1 MRMKSTC
8 VMMALIMGG
17 MQVSLADEE
26 TSNTS
31 TLELDT
37 LSVTAS
43 ADASAEGLSPA
54 FAGGQV
60 AEGGRAGILGT
71 KDNLDTPFSITS
83 YTNEFI
89 QDRQAQS
96 VGDVLRYDPTVQVTR
111 GFGNFQEA
119 YMIRGF
125 TTSSDAVAYNGLYNL
140 LPRQY
145 IATELF
151 ERVEVLRG
159 ASAFLTGAN
168 PLGGAIG
175 GSINL
180 LPKRAPNYDLNRVTI
195 GASMNDK
202 RNIAADIARRFGDND
217 EFGVRVNA
225 AHHNGGTSI
234 DDEQA
239 ELNLFNIGLDY
250 QGERLR
256 LSADIGYQNNQLDHT
271 RTNVTISGLS
281 KVPSAPDASNNWA
294 QPWSYS
300 NEEDKFGTFRAE
312 YDLTDEVTAWAAY
325 GMRRSEE
332 ENSLAN
338 LTLSNANSGDGTF
351 YRFDNAREDRV
362 DTGEMGLRGHFDT
375 GLVGHDWVV
384 AYSYFQLETK
394 NGFTYDVSGTRTNTN
409 IYQPQYVSK
418 PAFTSTAVSGNN
430 FYSPSLNTRTKFN
443 SFATGDTLSFMDDRL
458 QVTIG
463 ARHQAIKVDNYD
475 VNTGVRTSYED
486 SEITPAL
493 GGVFKITEQ
502 LSVYAN
508 YIESLVAGET
518 AALTTNTSSGNDV
531 DVVNGGDSLSPYVS
545 EQKEIGFKY
554 ETDLFGGGLA
564 YFTTDQ
570 PRTLMDKTD
579 PDNPIFVETGENQH
593 QGLELTLYGK
603 ATDNLKLLGGLTWLD
618 AKQKGTGNATTEGKR
633 AIGVAEWMAVMGAE
647 WEVPEIKGLALDGQ
661 IHYVSSRYANAT
673 NTLKLDDWTT
683 VGLGARYLINMG
695 NQDLTLRARVDNL
708 FDRDYWS
715 SANDSGQI
723 TLGAPRTVSISATVD
738 FY

>member
-26 TSNTS
+26 TSNTN

-180 LPKRAPNYDLNRVTI
+180 LPKRAPNYDLNRVTL

-256 LSADIGYQNNQLDHT
+256 LSADIGYQNNQLDQT
-271 RTNVTISGLS
+271 RTNVRLSGVNS
-281 KVPSAPDASNNWA
+281 VPSEPDASKNWA

-338 LTLSNANSGDGTF
+338 FTLTNANTGAGTF

-430 FYSPSLNTRTKFN
+430 FDSPSLNTRIKFN
-443 SFATGDTLSFMDDRL
+443 SFAIGDTLSFMDDQL

-463 ARHQAIKVDNYD
+463 ARHQAIKVDNYA

-486 SEITPAL
+486 SKITPAL
-493 GGVFKITEQ
+493 GAVYKLTDQ
-502 LSVYAN
+502 VSVYTN
-508 YIESLVAGET
+508 YIESLVAGDSAPST
-518 AALTTNTSSGNDV
+518 ALNFGEA
-531 DVVNGGDSLSPYVS
+531 LSPYVS
-545 EQKEIGFKY
+545 EQREVGLKY
-554 ETDLFGGGLA
+554 ETENFGTGLA
-564 YFTTDQ
+564 YFTTDE
-570 PRTLMDKTD
+570 PRTLTGD
-579 PDNPIFVETGENQH
+579 DNIFRESGENEH
-593 QGLELTLYGK
+593 QGVELTLYGK

-683 VGLGARYLINMG
+683 VGIGARYLINMG

>member
-1 MRMKSTC
+1 MRMKSIC
-8 VMMALIMGG
+8 MMLALITGG
-17 MQVSLADEE
+17 IQTALAEE
-26 TSNTS
+26 VNSTDNN

-180 LPKRAPNYDLNRVTI
+180 LPKRAPNYDLNRVTL
-195 GASMNDK
+195 GASVNDK
-202 RNIAADIARRFGDND
+202 RNIAADIARRFGEND

-239 ELNLFNIGLDY
+239 ELNLFNVGLDY
-250 QGERLR
+250 QGDRLR
-256 LSADIGYQNNQLDHT
+256 LSADIGYQNNQLDDT

-312 YDLTDEVTAWAAY
+312 YDLTDDVTAWASY
-325 GMRRSEE
+325 GMRRSDEA
-332 ENSLAN
+332 NTLAN
-338 LTLSNANSGDGTF
+338 LTITDAASGDGTF
-351 YRFDNAREDRV
+351 YRFDNTREDRV
-362 DTGEMGLRGHFDT
+362 DTGELGLRGHFDT
-375 GLVGHDWVV
+375 GVVGHDWVV

-394 NGFTYDVSGTRTNTN
+394 NAYAMDFFNTTNTN
-409 IYQPQYVSK
+409 LYAPVYISK
-418 PAFTSTAVSGNN
+418 PVISGSAFIGNN
-430 FYSPSLNTRTKFN
+430 LASPALNTRTKFN
-443 SFATGDTLSFMDDRL
+443 SFAIGDTLSFMDERL
-458 QVTIG
+458 QLTLG
-463 ARHQAIKVDNYD
+463 ARHQAIKVDNYAY
-475 VNTGVRTSYED
+475 NTGIRTSYED
-486 SEITPAL
+486 SEITPAVGAVYKL
-493 GGVFKITEQ
+493 SKQV
-502 LSVYAN
+502 SVYAN
-508 YIESLVAGET
+508 YIESLVAGES
-518 AALTTNTSSGNDV
+518 APSSALNVGEA
-531 DVVNGGDSLSPYVS
+531 LSPYVS
-545 EQKEIGFKY
+545 EQKEVGLKY
-554 ETDLFGGGLA
+554 ETDTFGTGLA
-564 YFTTDQ
+564 YFTTDE
-570 PRTLMDKTD
+570 PRTLTGD
-579 PDNPIFVETGENQH
+579 DNIFRESGENEH
-593 QGLELTLYGK
+593 QGVELTMYGK
-603 ATDNLKLLGGLTWLD
+603 ATENLKLLGGLTWLD
-618 AKQKGTGNATTEGKR
+618 AKQKGTGSDTTEGKR
-633 AIGVAEWMAVMGAE
+633 AIGVAKWMAVMGAE
-647 WEVPEIKGLALDGQ
+647 WEVPSIDGLAVDGQ
-661 IHYVSSRYANAT
+661 INYVSSRYANAT

-683 VGLGARYLINMG
+683 VGVGARYLVNIG

-723 TLGAPRTVSISATVD
+723 TLGSPRTVSISATVD

>member
-180 LPKRAPNYDLNRVTI
+180 LPKRAPNYDLNRVTL

-202 RNIAADIARRFGDND
+202 RNIAADIARRFGEND
-217 EFGVRVNA
+217 EVGVRVNA

-256 LSADIGYQNNQLDHT
+256 LSADIGYQNNQLDQT
-271 RTNVTISGLS
+271 RTNVRLSGVNS
-281 KVPSAPDASNNWA
+281 VPSEPDASKNWA

-338 LTLSNANSGDGTF
+338 FTLTNANTGAGTF

-418 PAFTSTAVSGNN
+418 PAFTATAQSGNN
-430 FYSPSLNTRTKFN
+430 FDSPSLNTRTKFN
-443 SFATGDTLSFMDDRL
+443 SFAIGDTLSFMDDQL
-458 QVTIG
+458 QITIG
-463 ARHQAIKVDNYD
+463 ARHQAIKVDNYA

-486 SEITPAL
+486 SKITPAL
-493 GGVFKITEQ
+493 GAVYKLTDQ
-502 LSVYAN
+502 VSVYTN
-508 YIESLVAGET
+508 YIESLVAGDSAPST
-518 AALTTNTSSGNDV
+518 AINFGEA
-531 DVVNGGDSLSPYVS
+531 LSPYVS
-545 EQKEIGFKY
+545 EQKEIGLKY
-554 ETDLFGGGLA
+554 ETDKFGTGLA
-564 YFTTDQ
+564 YFTTDE
-570 PRTLMDKTD
+570 PRTLTGD
-579 PDNPIFVETGENQH
+579 DNIFRESGENEH
-593 QGLELTLYGK
+593 QGIELTLYGK
-603 ATDNLKLLGGLTWLD
+603 ATENLKLLGGVTWLD
-618 AKQKGTGNATTEGKR
+618 AKQKGTGDSTTEGKR

-647 WEVPEIKGLALDGQ
+647 WEVPQIEGLAVDGQ
-661 IHYVSSRYANAT
+661 VHYVSSRYANAT

-683 VGLGARYLINMG
+683 VGLGARYLLNIG

>member
-180 LPKRAPNYDLNRVTI
+180 LPKRAPNYDLNRVTL

-202 RNIAADIARRFGDND
+202 RNISADIARRFGDND

-256 LSADIGYQNNQLDHT
+256 LSADIGYQNNQLDQT
-271 RTNVTISGLS
+271 RTNVRLSGVNS
-281 KVPSAPDASNNWA
+281 VPSEPDASKNWA

-338 LTLSNANSGDGTF
+338 FTLTNANTGAGTF

-362 DTGEMGLRGHFDT
+362 DTGEMGLRGDFDT

-430 FYSPSLNTRTKFN
+430 FDSPSLNTRTKFN
-443 SFATGDTLSFMDDRL
+443 SFAIGDTLSFMDDKL

-463 ARHQAIKVDNYD
+463 ARHQAIKVDNYA

-486 SEITPAL
+486 SKITPAL
-493 GGVFKITEQ
+493 GAVYKLTDQ
-502 LSVYAN
+502 VSVYTN
-508 YIESLVAGET
+508 YIESLVAGDSAPST
-518 AALTTNTSSGNDV
+518 ALNFGEA
-531 DVVNGGDSLSPYVS
+531 LSPYVS
-545 EQKEIGFKY
+545 EQREVGLKY
-554 ETDLFGGGLA
+554 ETEKFGTGLA
-564 YFTTDQ
+564 YFTTDE
-570 PRTLMDKTD
+570 PRTLTGD
-579 PDNPIFVETGENQH
+579 DNIFRESGENEH
-593 QGLELTLYGK
+593 QGVELTLYGK

-683 VGLGARYLINMG
+683 VGIGARYLINMG

>member
-362 DTGEMGLRGHFDT
+362 DTGEIGLRGHFDT
-375 GLVGHDWVV
+375 GLVGHEWVV

-394 NGFTYDVSGTRTNTN
+394 NGYTYDFTGTQTNTN

-418 PAFTSTAVSGNN
+418 PAFTSSAVSGNN

-443 SFATGDTLSFMDDRL
+443 SFAIGDTLSFIDERL

-463 ARHQAIKVDNYD
+463 ARHQAIKVDNYK

-486 SEITPAL
+486 SKITPAL
-493 GGVFKITEQ
+493 GTVFNLTDEI
-502 LSVYAN
+502 SIYAN
-508 YIESLVAGET
+508 YIESLVAGGK
-518 AALTTNTSSGNDV
+518 APDNA
-531 DVVNGGDSLSPYVS
+531 NGAPVINAGESMSPYVS
-545 EQKEIGFKY
+545 EQREVGLKY
-554 ETDLFGGGLA
+554 ETEKFGTGLA
-564 YFTTDQ
+564 YFTTDE
-570 PRTLMDKTD
+570 PRTFTGTD
-579 PDNPIFVETGENQH
+579 QVFRESGENEH
-593 QGLELTLYGK
+593 QGVELTLYGK
-603 ATDNLKLLGGLTWLD
+603 ATDNLKLLGGITWLD
-618 AKQKGTGNATTEGKR
+618 AKQKGTGKATTEGKR

>member
-180 LPKRAPNYDLNRVTI
+180 LPKRAPNYDLNRVTL

-202 RNIAADIARRFGDND
+202 RNIAADIARRFGEND

-256 LSADIGYQNNQLDHT
+256 LSADIGYQNNQLDQT
-271 RTNVTISGLS
+271 RTNVRLSGVNS
-281 KVPSAPDASNNWA
+281 VPSEPDASKNWA

-338 LTLSNANSGDGTF
+338 FTLTNANTGAGTF

-430 FYSPSLNTRTKFN
+430 FDSPSLNTRIKFN
-443 SFATGDTLSFMDDRL
+443 SFAIGDTLSFMDDQL

-463 ARHQAIKVDNYD
+463 ARHQAIKVDNYA

-486 SEITPAL
+486 SKITPAL
-493 GGVFKITEQ
+493 GAVYKLTDQ
-502 LSVYAN
+502 VSVYTN
-508 YIESLVAGET
+508 YIESLVAGDSAPST
-518 AALTTNTSSGNDV
+518 ALNFGEA
-531 DVVNGGDSLSPYVS
+531 LSPYVS
-545 EQKEIGFKY
+545 EQREVGLKY
-554 ETDLFGGGLA
+554 ETENFGTGLA
-564 YFTTDQ
+564 YFTTDE
-570 PRTLMDKTD
+570 PRTLTGD
-579 PDNPIFVETGENQH
+579 DNIFRESGENEH
-593 QGLELTLYGK
+593 QGVELTLYGK

-683 VGLGARYLINMG
+683 VGIGARYLINMG

>member
-1 MRMKSTC
+1 MKLKLICTS
-8 VMMALIMGG
+8 VAIALGTINVTSAADSAENEE
-17 MQVSLADEE
+17 QVI
-26 TSNTS
+26 
-31 TLELDT
+31 ELDT

-43 ADASAEGLSPA
+43 ADASAAGLSSA

-60 AEGGRAGILGT
+60 AKGGRAGILGT

-180 LPKRAPNYDLNRVTI
+180 LPKRAPNYDLNRVTL

-202 RNIAADIARRFGDND
+202 RNIATDIARRFGEND
-217 EFGVRVNA
+217 ELGVRVNA

-250 QGERLR
+250 QGDRLR
-256 LSADIGYQNNQLDHT
+256 LSADIGYQNHQLDRT
-271 RTNVTISGLS
+271 RTNVSISGLS
-281 KVPSAPDASNNWA
+281 KVPSAPDASKNWA

-300 NEEDKFGTFRAE
+300 NEEDKFGTVRAE

-325 GMRRSEE
+325 GMRRSDE

-338 LTLSNANSGDGTF
+338 ITVTDAQSGTATMG
-351 YRFDNAREDRV
+351 RFDNTREDRV
-362 DTGEMGLRGHFDT
+362 DTGEVGLRGHFDT
-375 GLVGHDWVV
+375 GSVGHQWVL

-394 NGFTYDVSGTRTNTN
+394 NAYYGEYGAGRFDTN
-409 IYQPQYVSK
+409 IYNSIFISQPTFLPPSLATGTY
-418 PAFTSTAVSGNN
+418 AGNDLS
-430 FYSPSLNTRTKFN
+430 SPSLNVRTKFN
-443 SFATGDTLSFMDDRL
+443 SFAIGDTLSFIDDRL
-458 QVTIG
+458 QVTLG
-463 ARHQAIKVDNYD
+463 ARHQAIKVDNYAY
-475 VNTGVRTSYED
+475 NIGGRT
-486 SEITPAL
+486 
-493 GGVFKITEQ
+493 
-502 LSVYAN
+502 
-508 YIESLVAGET
+508 
-518 AALTTNTSSGNDV
+518 
-531 DVVNGGDSLSPYVS
+531 
-545 EQKEIGFKY
+545 
-554 ETDLFGGGLA
+554 
-564 YFTTDQ
+564 
-570 PRTLMDKTD
+570 
-579 PDNPIFVETGENQH
+579 
-593 QGLELTLYGK
+593 
-603 ATDNLKLLGGLTWLD
+603 
-618 AKQKGTGNATTEGKR
+618 
-633 AIGVAEWMAVMGAE
+633 
-647 WEVPEIKGLALDGQ
+647 
-661 IHYVSSRYANAT
+661 
-673 NTLKLDDWTT
+673 
-683 VGLGARYLINMG
+683 
-695 NQDLTLRARVDNL
+695 
-708 FDRDYWS
+708 
-715 SANDSGQI
+715 
-723 TLGAPRTVSISATVD
+723 
-738 FY
+738 